1 MDSRFEVRSEVWF
14 LSRNLSWS
22 GPNVLRGT
30 HPQSAPTFEGLAHRT
45 LASTISGSEVEV
57 AIAEVRG
64 KRSRPRTPDVEPQD
78 ADIQVLGPDP
88 ITIETSDGKVLVSP
102 RHSSSFDP
110 GTCSGDRAVAAPTT
124 V

>member
-1 MDSRFEVRSEVWF
+1 MAV
-14 LSRNLSWS
+14 
-22 GPNVLRGT
+22 T
-30 HPQSAPTFEGLAHRT
+30 
-45 LASTISGSEVEV
+45 
-57 AIAEVRG
+57 EVRG
-64 KRSRPRTPDVEPQD
+64 NEAVLGLRMSNPQD

-88 ITIETSDGKVLVSP
+88 ITIETADGKVLVSP